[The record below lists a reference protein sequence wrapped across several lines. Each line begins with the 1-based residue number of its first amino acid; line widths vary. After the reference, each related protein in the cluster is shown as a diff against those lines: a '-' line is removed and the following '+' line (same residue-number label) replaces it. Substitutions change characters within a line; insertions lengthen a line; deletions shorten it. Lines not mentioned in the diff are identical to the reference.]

1 MILGRQQGGDR
12 PFVRPS
18 PTDNAPKIFIL
29 KAIGGA
35 LHKRPLTPG
44 YILFYILFSP
54 ETWRILIGILAAW
67 FLAPVIVSPDM
78 AQSARVMLWI
88 MIAVIGY
95 TICGVPA
102 RWITHM
108 LVRWI
113 VGDKSPYPKHP
124 SWKKPGR

>member
-1 MILGRQQGGDR
+1 MAQTVRMIGD
-12 PFVRPS
+12 
-18 PTDNAPKIFIL
+18 
-29 KAIGGA
+29 A

-54 ETWRILIGILAAW
+54 EIWRILIGILAAW
-67 FLAPVIVSPDM
+67 LLAPVIVSPDM

-108 LVRWI
+108 LVKWI

-124 SWKKPGR
+124 SGKKQGR